1 MDATGPTLLRRAL
14 AVLQAKQYLV
24 FYAIPIYA
32 LAALVPLALSWLH
45 DGGSVDEVIGRAH
58 APLYDVVAKPGV
70 AAFGLVIAYLGAFT
84 WFRAGYIRSI
94 VGRFHAR
101 PQDGGQFASLL
112 GLQLIIE
119 AVSGLGAWVLVT
131 ADDATVTTVTGVVIF
146 VIGIA
151 LMYADYAI
159 VITGLDP
166 LRAITRSWACVGAN
180 LVLSTLVALAVNL
193 IAIAVATLLAK
204 SVDDG
209 LLQALP
215 LLVIDVV
222 VMGIVTFVTDVILV
236 VAYVHA
242 VESGRLPR
250 AR

>member
-24 FYAIPIYA
+24 FYAIPVYA
-32 LAALVPLALSWLH
+32 LAALVPLVLSWLH
-45 DGGSVDEVIGRAH
+45 DGGSVDEVVGRAH
-58 APLYDVVAKPGV
+58 APLYDVVARPGL
-70 AAFGLVIAYLGAFT
+70 AAIGLVVAYLAVFT
-84 WFRAGYIRSI
+84 WFRAGLIRSI

-119 AVSGLGAWVLVT
+119 ALSGLGAWVIVT
-131 ADDATVTTVTGVVIF
+131 ADDATVTTITGLAVF

-151 LMYADYAI
+151 VMYADYAI

-166 LRAITRSWACVGAN
+166 VRAISRSWACVGAN

-193 IAIAVATLLAK
+193 IAITVATMLAEA
-204 SVDDG
+204 VHDG

-215 LLVIDVV
+215 ILVFDVV
-222 VMGIVTFVTDVILV
+222 VMGVVTFVTDVILV
-236 VAYVHA
+236 VVYVHA